1 MTGESVVVIQ
11 STTFARTYKKLQNN
25 QKVAVDDAVN
35 KIVNDPFIG
44 QAKRGDLSG
53 VFVYKFKIQT
63 QETLLAYE
71 FDPNTRYLLL
81 LGSHENFYLE
91 LKRKNQQHG

>member
-1 MTGESVVVIQ
+1 MVSSSVTVIQ
-11 STTFARTYKKLQNN
+11 TAKFARTYKRLHNN
-25 QKVAVDDAVN
+25 HKVAVDAAVE
-35 KIVNDPFIG
+35 KIVSAPTIG
-44 QAKRGDLSG
+44 KAKRGDLSG

-71 FDPNTRYLLL
+71 YDPNTRYLLL

-91 LKRKNQQHG
+91 LKRKT